1 MDKDPFTLDLFGE
14 EIIPEKLSELCYSSM
29 PDLSAELTVCLTGY
43 FACARGSLKRVEIMQ
58 KSLRGLQITV
68 TENWN
73 RDIDILIVGYK
84 AKIISEKIKNA
95 IRRNIPIVK
104 ETDFL
109 QYARLLQ

>member
-14 EIIPEKLSELCYSSM
+14 QIIP
-29 PDLSAELTVCLTGY
+29 
-43 FACARGSLKRVEIMQ
+43 
-58 KSLRGLQITV
+58 
-68 TENWN
+68 
-73 RDIDILIVGYK
+73 
-84 AKIISEKIKNA
+84 EKIKNA